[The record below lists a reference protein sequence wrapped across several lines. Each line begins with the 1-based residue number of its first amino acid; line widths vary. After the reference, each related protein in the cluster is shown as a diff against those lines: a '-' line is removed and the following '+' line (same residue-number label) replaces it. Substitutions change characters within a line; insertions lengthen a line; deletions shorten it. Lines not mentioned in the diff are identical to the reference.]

1 MTDLNSRT
9 DTNGA
14 DGAAKARDGSG
25 ARAKADVS
33 TGEANALP
41 VVRMSVRGVVETTLH
56 ESDLLPASGAAR
68 RMREGAIAHRA
79 RQSGRKDADA
89 SYRAEAALSCDYQT
103 QALCLRVTG
112 RADGIFL
119 REDGLTVIE
128 EIKLGEADSALV
140 PAHMAQAAMYGHM
153 LSQSEG
159 LMRVGLRVLYVGAA
173 GQPLRA
179 YEEEWE
185 AQTLAREFAELCAP
199 AAAWEAEKLAR
210 RRARDASL
218 ASLPFPYPTYR
229 TGQRRFAGNV
239 YVAIRERKRLFAQA
253 PTGVGKTAAALYPAL
268 RALGDGLCSR
278 VLFLTARTT
287 GRLAALDALTRLSTC
302 GAQVMSVELAAK
314 DKVCPRPERDC
325 RPDVCPLASG
335 FFDRLPDALTEALRG
350 EDGMFSAVA
359 VARLAQRHSLCPF
372 EFALA
377 LANLADVVVCD
388 CNYVFDPFVAV
399 DALLPGAALLVDEA
413 HQLPAR
419 VRDAHSAA
427 IGVDELTILRRD
439 AGKAHGRTSP
449 LYRALTPAIR
459 ALKDAAQEPAF
470 DSGRLDAPPSAL
482 LTAMEHVLD
491 AASEQMGRGASPCA
505 LNAFSLALSF
515 GFAAGRFDERY
526 AALTDG
532 GERHARITLLC
543 LDASSEILALTKR
556 ARGTAFFSA
565 TLAPFDAA
573 RRTLGN
579 EEGDACLA
587 LPSPFDPAQ
596 LNARVEPID
605 LRYAAREANAPLVAE
620 AIARHLGEHDGHA
633 IVFFPSYAFRD
644 RVLNQP
650 PFVFSDSRV
659 ESPGMA
665 NETGCR
671 PSVDTCACAALANT
685 LILREERGMDED
697 GRRALLGAF
706 AQPTGEGAPRAALF
720 AVLGGAFSEGVDLPG
735 ERLKNVIVVST
746 GLPQPDERVRAMQAY
761 YDARGEDGFFLCMTL
776 PGMVRVI
783 QAAGR
788 LIRTEHDTGSLLLID
803 ARYRRARERSL
814 LGGTLI
820 GRALDEN
827 RV

>member
-1 MTDLNSRT
+1 MTDLSNT
-9 DTNGA
+9 APATGA
-14 DGAAKARDGSG
+14 DSAAK
-25 ARAKADVS
+25 V
-33 TGEANALP
+33 LP

-79 RQSGRKDADA
+79 RQSGRKNADA

-159 LMRVGLRVLYVGAA
+159 LMRVGLRVLYVDTA

-179 YEEEWE
+179 YEEERDSKE
-185 AQTLAREFAELCAP
+185 LAREFDKLCAP
-199 AAAWEAEKLAR
+199 AAAWEEEKLAR
-210 RRARDASL
+210 RCVRDASL
-218 ASLPFPYPTYR
+218 ASLPFPYPAYR
-229 TGQRRFAGNV
+229 AGQRRFAGNV

-287 GRLAALDALTRLSTC
+287 GRLAALDALTRLSAC
-302 GAQVMSVELAAK
+302 GARVMSVELAAK
-314 DKVCPRPERDC
+314 DKICPRPARDC
-325 RPDVCPLASG
+325 RPEICPLASG
-335 FFDRLPDALTEALRG
+335 FYDRLPDALAQALRS
-350 EDGMFSAVA
+350 EDGMFSAAA
-359 VARLAQRHSLCPF
+359 VAQLAQQHSLCPF
-372 EFALA
+372 ELALA
-377 LANLADVVVCD
+377 LAILADVVVCD
-388 CNYVFDPFVAV
+388 CNYVFDPFVAI

-427 IGVDELTILRRD
+427 LSVDELTALRRD

-449 LYRALTPAIR
+449 LYRALTSAIR
-459 ALKDAAQEPAF
+459 SLKEAAQEPAF
-470 DSGRLDAPPSAL
+470 DSGRLDMPPAPL
-482 LTAMEHVLD
+482 LAAMEQVSG
-491 AASEQMGRGASPCA
+491 AASAQLSSGASPCA
-505 LNAFSLALSF
+505 LDAFSLSLSF

-526 AALTDG
+526 AALTGG
-532 GERHARITLLC
+532 GERHARILLLC
-543 LDASSEILALTKR
+543 LDASNEILALTKR

-573 RRTLGN
+573 RRTLGS
-579 EEGDACLA
+579 EEVDACLA

-620 AIARHLGEHDGHA
+620 AIVRHLNEHDGHA
-633 IVFFPSYAFRD
+633 IVFFPSYAYRD
-644 RVLNQP
+644 RVLSLP
-650 PFVFSDSRV
+650 PLSPMGKHAENRDAASECGTAPPSDEDISSQTPV
-659 ESPGMA
+659 SA
-665 NETGCR
+665 CL
-671 PSVDTCACAALANT
+671 ACALPDT
-685 LILREERGMDED
+685 LILREERGMDEA
-697 GRRALLGAF
+697 GRRALLDAF
-706 AQPTGEGAPRAALF
+706 APDAQAGAPRAALF

-735 ERLKNVIVVST
+735 DRLKNVVVVST

-814 LGGTLI
+814 LSGTLI
-820 GRALDEN
+820 GQALVESPI
-827 RV
+827 